1 MFDQPTTACFP
12 EEAVDA
18 ADDQN
23 ADWEAVRR
31 QFAPVRDVVDALD
44 VQSGF
49 IDNRRTGVTLIP
61 SDWLAVDDH

>member
-1 MFDQPTTACFP
+1 MPQMP
-12 EEAVDA
+12 
-18 ADDQN
+18 QMN
-23 ADWEAVRR
+23 KRLNGK

-49 IDNRRTGVTLIP
+49 MNNRRTGVTLIP